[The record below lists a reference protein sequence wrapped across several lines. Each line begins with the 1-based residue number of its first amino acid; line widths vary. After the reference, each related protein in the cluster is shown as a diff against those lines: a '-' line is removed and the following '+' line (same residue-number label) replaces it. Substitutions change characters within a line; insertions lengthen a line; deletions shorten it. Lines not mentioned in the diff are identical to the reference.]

1 MIDYDYIECGDCLE
15 LMKELPDKSIDL
27 LLTDPPYNV
36 ARKNNFNTMGRTGLD
51 FGEWDKGFDQEAW
64 LHSIDRILSDDAS
77 VVIFNT
83 FQNLTMTQ
91 SILEQYGFV
100 YKDFII
106 MNKRN
111 PMPRN
116 RDRRYINSCEYA
128 LFMTRKNAKWKF
140 NRQSDKY
147 DSNLICCNV
156 VSGKEK
162 TKHTTQKPLS
172 VIKELVLR
180 HSDEGDVVLDPFMGS
195 GTTCVACV
203 NTGRHYIGFEKEPE
217 YYEIACKRLDEIE
230 KAVSV
235 C

>member
-1 MIDYDYIECGDCLE
+1 MEFDYIDCGDCLE
-15 LMKELPDKSIDL
+15 LMKEIPDKSIDL
-27 LLTDPPYNV
+27 ILTDPPYNI
-36 ARKNNFNTMGRTGLD
+36 ARDNNFTTMGRTGID
-51 FGEWDKGFDQEAW
+51 FGEWDKGFDQEGW
-64 LHSIDRILSDDAS
+64 LHCVDRILSDNGS

-100 YKDFII
+100 YKDFIV

-116 RDRRYINSCEYA
+116 RDRRYVNSCEYA
-128 LFMTRKNAKWKF
+128 LFMTRKGAKWKF
-140 NRQSDKY
+140 NRQSEKY
-147 DSNLICCNV
+147 DSNVICCNV

-172 VIKELVLR
+172 VIEELILR
-180 HSDEGDVVLDPFMGS
+180 HSDVGDVVLDPFLGS
-195 GTTCVACV
+195 GTTAVAAV
-203 NTGRHYIGFEKEPE
+203 NTNRHYIGFEKESK
-217 YYEIACKRLDEIE
+217 YFDIACQRLDEVEGVVID
-230 KAVSV
+230 K